1 MVIGSAFLLAVGVL
15 GGIAVDRNAPRI
27 KRWWD
32 DQTIRA
38 ARSAWRRITRQ
49 HAAVAHDATAEMPV
63 LSKTAF
69 EAFFREVD
77 VALEDSRSSMS
88 SAEAQQYLL
97 EILMAA
103 SIIADR
109 MRVLFNAQIEDDVS
123 LPELKIALGKLTT
136 RQVTDTI
143 NRILATNASILDDET
158 SEMFAR
164 IFNGGHVV
172 DGEYVPLTSER
183 IKEVLSL
190 VHG

>member
-1 MVIGSAFLLAVGVL
+1 
-15 GGIAVDRNAPRI
+15 
-27 KRWWD
+27 
-32 DQTIRA
+32 
-38 ARSAWRRITRQ
+38 
-49 HAAVAHDATAEMPV
+49 
-63 LSKTAF
+63 
-69 EAFFREVD
+69 
-77 VALEDSRSSMS
+77 
-88 SAEAQQYLL
+88 
-97 EILMAA
+97 
-103 SIIADR
+103 